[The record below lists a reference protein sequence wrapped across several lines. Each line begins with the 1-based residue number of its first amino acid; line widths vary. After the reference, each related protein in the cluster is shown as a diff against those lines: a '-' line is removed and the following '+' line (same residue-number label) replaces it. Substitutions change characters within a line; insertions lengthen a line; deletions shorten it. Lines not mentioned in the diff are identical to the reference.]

1 MRTYYNNEIQTI
13 EERIRIIEAISDF
26 QMQVAGAELLGISL
40 EEYQD
45 FERDMMINTI
55 EYSAE
60 EIEQMYVEYCAEYDI
75 PCLQVAD
82 YACIDRMGWL

>member
-1 MRTYYNNEIQTI
+1 MRTYFEDIQAIENESRQAQA
-13 EERIRIIEAISDF
+13 AIDF
-26 QMQVAGAELLGISL
+26 EMQKAGAALLGISL

-45 FERDMMINTI
+45 FERDMAIETI

-75 PCLQVAD
+75 PCLQIAND
-82 YACIDRMGWL
+82 YACYDRMGW

>member
-1 MRTYYNNEIQTI
+1 MRTYYNNEMQAI
-13 EERIRIIEAISDF
+13 EERIRIIEAESDF

-75 PCLQVAD
+75 PCEQVAD

>member
-1 MRTYYNNEIQTI
+1 MRTYYNNEIQAI
-13 EERIRIIEAISDF
+13 EDRIRIIEAESDF

-45 FERDMMINTI
+45 FERDMMFNTI
-55 EYSAE
+55 ECTPE

-75 PCLQVAD
+75 LCLQIAD
-82 YACIDRMGWL
+82 YACYDRMSWL